1 MVTTKKA
8 EISPAEWQVMRIVW
22 TLKEVTAQDI
32 IDVMLRKTSWT
43 ESTIK
48 TLIGRLVK
56 KGYLAK
62 NDKSRPY
69 LYTALVTEE
78 LTMEEHEKQLIA
90 SFCAH
95 HVGSVLTDVL
105 SDTELTKSDIQRMI
119 VMLTEKAK
127 TAPEVVQC
135 NCI

>member
-1 MVTTKKA
+1 MVTTKKV

-22 TLKEVTAQDI
+22 TLNEVTAQDI

-62 NDKSRPY
+62 DDESRPY
-69 LYTALVTEE
+69 TYSALVTEE
-78 LTMEEHEKQLIA
+78 LTMEEHEKQLIN

-95 HVGSVLTDVL
+95 HVGMVMTDVL
-105 SDTELTKSDIQRMI
+105 SDTEMTKSDIQKMI
-119 VMLTEKAK
+119 AMLTEKEK
-127 TAPEVVQC
+127 TAPDVVKC